1 VRRQVQLTKAV
12 PGAVAASP
20 PQSQKMNF
28 KLPKA
33 AAAINV
39 KLSLEVRAAN
49 TYCDR
54 MYFCCCCY
62 FFPNCFGRRL
72 TTLGA
77 MAGLSTPVS

>member
-12 PGAVAASP
+12 PGAAAATP
-20 PQSQKMNF
+20 PQSQKINF

-49 TYCDR
+49 TY
-54 MYFCCCCY
+54 
-62 FFPNCFGRRL
+62 
-72 TTLGA
+72 
-77 MAGLSTPVS
+77 